1 MTLEDTSQRNL
12 DRVGGIIA
20 AVAFSICLFVHG
32 WQWARHRCHALASL
46 CFFLILRVVG
56 WLLAFVGAVKND
68 RLLNKRGYIV
78 NALAFWLMM
87 LTGLLLLARW
97 DASRRG
103 VRWGARSWG
112 GTGAS
117 VILCVVFGALDAAGQ
132 ITWLNNAA
140 DTAGTVLKV
149 ASVGFVVLAVVY
161 ALVSLFFNYR
171 EAVIYQQ
178 PAVRWAFFLSATFLV
193 IRCVFWMLVA
203 LNVFTFDEPKRLIF
217 LFCLTT
223 TFEIATAVIWG
234 FLPIAKHLRL
244 RLGSSDD
251 GQSIKPISVAE
262 ESLRLN
268 GGIAAP
274 PIHREESE
282 QTEDVQPHDHS
293 NPNNQ
298 KYAKDDVSEHNTTPE
313 NSYSNA
319 AMNQNRV
326 SAQPSSYSSYYQNPM
341 DNAAPNNNPWAGAS
355 SGSTPNTNSMYNP
368 SFHSYAQ
375 PNSQPVMA
383 GHQSYV
389 QPAQV
394 PLIRIPP
401 QQRPAQLQTF
411 ASSYNSN
418 MGGNPNG
425 PSISFATPQQ
435 SPYMGMQQHH
445 TPFVKTPYPQ
455 PPPNQQTPSPYV
467 EGPGV
472 TYTADYFNSD
482 GSSRATTH
490 PSDNTGSY
498 GNGSTSNELQAEPPS
513 QYPQQ
518 RQQQQ
523 QQPPNV

>member
-20 AVAFSICLFVHG
+20 AVSFTICLFVHG
-32 WQWARHRCHALASL
+32 WQWARHRCHALAPL
-46 CFFLILRVVG
+46 FFFLILRVVG
-56 WLLAFVGAVKND
+56 WLLAFAGAVKDD

-87 LTGLLLLARW
+87 LTGFLLLARW

-117 VILCVVFGALDAAGQ
+117 LILCVVFGALDAAGQ
-132 ITWLNNAA
+132 IIWLNNAA
-140 DTAGTVLKV
+140 DTAGAVMKV
-149 ASVGFVVLAVVY
+149 ASVGFLVLAVVY
-161 ALVSLFFNYR
+161 ALASLFFNYR

-178 PAVRWAFFLSATFLV
+178 PTVRWAFFLSATFLV

-203 LNVFTFDEPKRLIF
+203 LNIFTFDEPKRLIF

-223 TFEIATAVIWG
+223 TFEIATAAIWG
-234 FLPIAKHLRL
+234 FFPIAKHLRL

-282 QTEDVQPHDHS
+282 QTEDEQPHDHS
-293 NPNNQ
+293 NNQ
-298 KYAKDDVSEHNTTPE
+298 KSASDDVSEHNTPPG

-319 AMNQNRV
+319 AMNQSRI

-341 DNAAPNNNPWAGAS
+341 DNAAPNPNPWAGAS
-355 SGSTPNTNSMYNP
+355 SGNAPNTNSMYSP

-375 PNSQPVMA
+375 PNSQPVMV
-383 GHQSYV
+383 GHQSYM
-389 QPAQV
+389 QPTQA
-394 PLIRIPP
+394 PLVRIPP

-411 ASSYNSN
+411 GNSYNSN
-418 MGGNPNG
+418 VVSNPNG

-455 PPPNQQTPSPYV
+455 PLSNQQAPSSYV
-467 EGPGV
+467 EGPGA

-482 GSSRATTH
+482 ESSRATTH
-490 PSDNTGSY
+490 PSDNSGSY
-498 GNGSTSNELQAEPPS
+498 GNGSTPNELHTDPSS

-518 RQQQQ
+518 K